1 MPDVFNYGDILGKA
15 GRQGLALLDFFFLFF
30 TVQGWSLVSLIFHKS
45 CPMSWVSPN
54 LWFTQS
60 RKIKSNP
67 WLSVS
72 GHHHEHW
79 FLSDR
84 KIFLKV
90 SGSAGSILSQEP
102 SAVLGTFA
110 KALFVSISTGIHV
123 AVDVLDPVLFM
134 MPWINRPVNAT
145 PQNPLLSSSS
155 VFGNQATT
163 RLWTTTL
170 LNSQGYSFYHVLFR
184 QCSPCLRKA

>member
-1 MPDVFNYGDILGKA
+1 MF
-15 GRQGLALLDFFFLFF
+15 
-30 TVQGWSLVSLIFHKS
+30 
-45 CPMSWVSPN
+45 WVNPN

-60 RKIKSNP
+60 RKNKSNP

-72 GHHHEHW
+72 GHHHGHC

-134 MPWINRPVNAT
+134 MPWISKPVNAT

-155 VFGNQATT
+155 VFGNQTTT

-184 QCSPCLRKA
+184 QCSPCLRKAWGCKPVI